1 MSMYFDARR
10 DHLRGS
16 ILKSSRLPAFMC
28 HLFSIDAGSQELR
41 CAPLLFCKPS
51 PLELADPKR
60 HGGTCL
66 LACTKPQNDYISL
79 IVARSFRDDRI
90 DELERE
96 NIELRAK
103 IREQQAVI
111 ETQQK
116 TIAVLEQ
123 RIEQLEARL
132 RGLEALLARNSGN
145 SSCPPSSD
153 PPGAPPPA
161 PPKRTGRKRGGQPGH
176 AKHSRHRVP
185 PERVNRTIVVKPEV
199 CRRCGDA
206 LHGDDPAPHRHQV
219 LEVPKVMA
227 TVDEYQLLVLG
238 CPKCGIS
245 TRASLPPG
253 VAAGQFGPR
262 LQAIVSVCSGAY
274 RMSKRGIEE
283 LVEDFFDVPI
293 SLGSISNL
301 EQATSE
307 AVAAPVEE
315 VARVIREQP
324 VVHADETGWYERSKR
339 AWLWAAVTSHM
350 ALFLIRA
357 SRGAHIAKELL
368 GAAFAG
374 ILVSDR
380 WSAYSWVD
388 VARRQLCWAH
398 LLRQFRG
405 FQDHG
410 QEANAIGRALELL
423 TDTMFHAWHRVRDGT
438 MTRAAFQEFIERLR
452 LYVVGELQKGAACP
466 TKVVAG
472 RCREILELSP
482 ALWTFAYVEGVEPT
496 NNAGEHRIRH
506 GVLWRKT
513 SFGTDSPSGSRF
525 VERILTVVT
534 TLRMQ
539 RRNVL
544 DYVTDACEAVLQG
557 RNAPSLLPG

>member
-1 MSMYFDARR
+1 MAR
-10 DHLRGS
+10 DW
-16 ILKSSRLPAFMC
+16 
-28 HLFSIDAGSQELR
+28 
-41 CAPLLFCKPS
+41 
-51 PLELADPKR
+51 
-60 HGGTCL
+60 
-66 LACTKPQNDYISL
+66 
-79 IVARSFRDDRI
+79 RDDRI

-96 NIELRAK
+96 NAELRA
-103 IREQQAVI
+103 
-111 ETQQK
+111 
-116 TIAVLEQ
+116 TIAQ
-123 RIEQLEARL
+123 IERRNKELEARL
-132 RGLEALLARNSGN
+132 RVLEAVLARNSGN

-176 AKHSRHRVP
+176 EKHSRKPMPQDRVH
-185 PERVNRTIVVKPEV
+185 RTIVVKPDM

-206 LHGDDPAPHRHQV
+206 LNGDDPAPHRHQV
-219 LEVPKVMA
+219 IEVPKVVA
-227 TVDEYQLLVLG
+227 TVDEYQLHALA

-245 TRASLPPG
+245 TRAPLPPG
-253 VAAGQFGPR
+253 VPAGQFGPR

-301 EQATSE
+301 EQATSS
-307 AVAAPVEE
+307 AVAVRVEE
-315 VARVIREQP
+315 VARVIREEP

-339 AWLWAAVTSHM
+339 AWLWVAVTSRM
-350 ALFLIRA
+350 ALFLIRG
-357 SRGAHIAKELL
+357 SRGAHVAKELL
-368 GAAFAG
+368 GAAFTG

-380 WSAYSWVD
+380 WSAYAWVD

-438 MTRAAFQEFIERLR
+438 MSCAAFQEFIERLR
-452 LYVVGELQKGAACP
+452 LYVVTQLQAGVGCNAKA
-466 TKVVAG
+466 VAG
-472 RCREILELSP
+472 RCREILELEP

-496 NNAGEHRIRH
+496 NNAGELRMRH

-539 RRNVL
+539 GRNVL
-544 DYVTDACEAVLQG
+544 DYVADACEAMLHG
-557 RNAPSLLPG
+557 RDAPSLLPG

>member
-1 MSMYFDARR
+1 MAR
-10 DHLRGS
+10 DW
-16 ILKSSRLPAFMC
+16 
-28 HLFSIDAGSQELR
+28 
-41 CAPLLFCKPS
+41 
-51 PLELADPKR
+51 
-60 HGGTCL
+60 
-66 LACTKPQNDYISL
+66 
-79 IVARSFRDDRI
+79 RDDRI

-96 NIELRAK
+96 NTALHDE
-103 IREQQAVI
+103 IREQRAII
-111 ETQQK
+111 EIREK
-116 TIAVLEQ
+116 TLAVLER

-132 RGLEALLARNSGN
+132 RGLEAILARNSGN

-176 AKHSRHRVP
+176 EKHSRKLVP
-185 PERVNRTIVVKPEV
+185 LERVNRAIVVKPEV

-206 LHGDDPAPHRHQV
+206 LSGDDPAPHRHQV
-219 LEVPKVMA
+219 IEVPKVMA
-227 TVDEYQLLVLG
+227 TVDEYQLHALG

-245 TRASLPPG
+245 TRAPLPPG
-253 VAAGQFGPR
+253 VPAGQFGPR

-293 SLGSISNL
+293 SLGSMTNL

-307 AVAAPVEE
+307 SIAAPVEE
-315 VARVIREQP
+315 VARVIREDA

-339 AWLWAAVTSHM
+339 AWLWVAVTAHM

-357 SRGAHIAKELL
+357 SRGARVAKELL

-380 WSAYSWVD
+380 WSAYNWVD

-410 QEANAIGRALELL
+410 QEGNGIGRALELL

-452 LYVVGELQKGAACP
+452 LYVVGELKKGAACP
-466 TKVVAG
+466 AKAVAG
-472 RCREILELSP
+472 RCREILELET

-539 RRNVL
+539 GRNVL
-544 DYVTDACEAVLQG
+544 DYVADACEAALHG
-557 RNAPSLLPG
+557 RDAPSLLPG